1 MTTNT
6 KWGYLAN
13 RAAVAIVFI
22 CMGLP
27 SLQTEAQIQAQG
39 TAIYAGK
46 LFDSSSGKLLENRT
60 VHIVDGRVESVQ
72 KGFAKRDREALVDLR
87 DFTVLPGL
95 MDMHSHLTYEFGPQ
109 AYMESYT
116 WNPADFTLRGVDA
129 AKRTL
134 LAGFTT
140 VRNLGDQDNVTVSLR
155 KAIEAGII
163 EGPRIYTAG
172 KSIATTG
179 GHADPTNGRRWDL
192 MGNPGPAEGVI
203 NGPASARQAVRQ
215 RYKEG
220 ADLIKITAT
229 GGVLSVAKSGQ
240 NPQFM
245 ADELEAIV
253 ATARDYGFT
262 VAVHAHGKEGMMRA
276 IRAGVDSIEHGTY
289 MDEEVINL
297 MRRNNTWFVPTL
309 MAGEWVTEKSAIEG
323 FLPDIVRPK
332 AATIGPLMLE
342 TFSRA
347 YRRGV
352 KIAFGTDTGV
362 TRHGDNAQEFVLMV
376 QGGMTP
382 ADAIRSATW
391 NAAQL
396 LQVQDELGSISEGK
410 MADII
415 AVAGNPLEDISELQR
430 VQFVMK
436 DGRIYKEPS
445 QPAADIFVEPGARG

>member
-1 MTTNT
+1 MTKNT
-6 KWGYLAN
+6 KRGYLTN
-13 RAAVAIVFI
+13 RAAVAIMSI
-22 CMGLP
+22 CVGLTG
-27 SLQTEAQIQAQG
+27 LQAQAQG

-72 KGFAKRDREALVDLR
+72 KGFAKRDREILVDLR

-129 AKRTL
+129 ARRTL

-155 KAIEAGII
+155 KAIDAGIV

-192 MGNPGPAEGVI
+192 MGNPGPVEGVI
-203 NGPASARQAVRQ
+203 NGPASAREAVRQ

-220 ADLIKITAT
+220 VDLIKITAT

-245 ADELEAIV
+245 MDELEAIV
-253 ATARDYGFT
+253 ATARDYGLT
-262 VAVHAHGKEGMMRA
+262 VAVHAHGKEGMIRA

-289 MDEEVINL
+289 MDDEVINL

-332 AATIGPLMLE
+332 AATIGPLMLG

-347 YRRGV
+347 YKRGV

-362 TRHGDNAQEFVLMV
+362 TRHGDNAREFVLMV
-376 QGGMTP
+376 QGGMAP

-391 NAAQL
+391 HAAQL

-436 DGRIYKEPS
+436 GGKIYKEPI
-445 QPAADIFVEPGARG
+445 QPAADIFVEPGEPG